1 MRNHSPAAAGT
12 VPDTS
17 KTSSSTGAT
26 RWWQWMLLYPSLA
39 VTIVTAVPSW
49 VDHVQAMKIG
59 VNSRDLAQ
67 AQEQRRLWEANLECA
82 QIQEIQRIRTNHNAE
97 VGARVCPTGDV
108 LLQMKQPDAERASF
122 HWVSAKTIEQRQM
135 SALLRPSS
143 AYAAPRDMV
152 VTQVSQS
159 VISQRWLQPGVLKQR
174 VRQGA
179 ACFDLVIN
187 TYTGSVVRQSP
198 VACTATF

>member
-1 MRNHSPAAAGT
+1 MRNHATSAAAT

-17 KTSSSTGAT
+17 KASSSTSAT

-39 VTIVTAVPSW
+39 VTILTAVPTW
-49 VDHVQAMKIG
+49 FDHVQAMKIG
-59 VNSRDLAQ
+59 VSSRDLAQ
-67 AQEQRRLWEANLECA
+67 AQEQRRLWESNLECA
-82 QIQEIQRIRTNHNAE
+82 QVQEIQRIKTNHNAE

-135 SALLRPSS
+135 SAWLRPTS
-143 AYAAPRDMV
+143 AYAAPRDMAV
-152 VTQVSQS
+152 VQVSQS

-174 VRQGA
+174 VRQGGG
-179 ACFDLVIN
+179 CLDLVIN
-187 TYTGSVVRQSP
+187 TYTGNVMRQSP
-198 VACTATF
+198 VACTAAF